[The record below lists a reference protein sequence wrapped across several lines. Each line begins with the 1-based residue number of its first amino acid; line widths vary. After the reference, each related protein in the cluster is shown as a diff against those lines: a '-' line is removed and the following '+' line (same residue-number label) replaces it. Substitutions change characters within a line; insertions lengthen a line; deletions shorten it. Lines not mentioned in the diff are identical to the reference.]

1 MARRLHYQSDMTNQI
16 ELVVSWAGNPLKSNL
31 HDHAEPVRVGP
42 SGSCWFTLPEALL
55 ASDHELLTPTAGGWI
70 LNAPDGADVRVA
82 NDGVAVDAEGAHV
95 RLALGMTAQVAV
107 GELVF
112 FLRPTE
118 QVIDTTP
125 RTTRRYSWTRWL
137 AAAAILHAIVL
148 GFMALM
154 PGDVSALNGMQ
165 QADATRYIEMSLD
178 GLERPEPE
186 PMPLP
191 LGDAGGEPSQA
202 GGEQGGGESD
212 AVAESSTDAPR
223 RPRGAFRPTPTP
235 VAVPTAQ
242 NVDSLGALAVLRSMS
257 WGDDASPFS
266 AGNARPGEGGLSDG
280 SSLLLPSG
288 PGFGPVDMQGTGHGT
303 CDPTERDCGE
313 RMIDTGPLTTRGD
326 DGHVPGFTER
336 PDGRGPEIHPLPP
349 QTMGSLSREQVRRT
363 IRRHINEVRF
373 CYEQQLQARPD
384 LEGRVT
390 VAFTISPDGVVQS
403 SNVASDST
411 GNGQVSSCISSSVR
425 RWTFPQ
431 AAGVTGVSYPFMLQS
446 N

>member
-1 MARRLHYQSDMTNQI
+1 MTNQI
-16 ELVVSWAGNPLKSNL
+16 ELVVSWADNPLHCNL
-31 HDHAEPVRVGP
+31 HDRAEPVWVGP

-55 ASDHELLTPTAGGWI
+55 AADHELLTPSAGGWI
-70 LNAPDGADVRVA
+70 LNVPDGAEVRVA
-82 NDGVAVDAEGAHV
+82 TDGVAVAAPGAHV
-95 RLALGMTAQVAV
+95 RLALGTTATVAL
-107 GELVF
+107 GDFTF
-112 FLRPTE
+112 FVRPTE
-118 QVIDTTP
+118 RVVDTTP
-125 RTTRRYSWTRWL
+125 RGSRRYGWTRWL

-165 QADATRYIEMSLD
+165 RADANRYIEMSLD
-178 GLERPEPE
+178 GLAQPEPE
-186 PMPLP
+186 PVELP
-191 LGDAGGEPSQA
+191 RGDAGGQPSEA
-202 GGEQGGGESD
+202 GGERGGGESD

-223 RPRGAFRPTPTP
+223 RPHGRFSPRPTP

-242 NVDSLGALAVLRSMS
+242 TVDSLGVLAVIRAQS

-280 SSLLLPSG
+280 FRLLLPNG
-288 PGFGPVDMQGTGHGT
+288 PGFGPVDMQSSGHGT

-313 RMIDTGPLTTRGD
+313 GMIDTGPLTTRGD
-326 DGHVPGFTER
+326 HGHVPGLTGDPR
-336 PDGRGPEIHPLPP
+336 PHVPQVRVLPA

-373 CYEQQLQARPD
+373 CYEQQLQGRPD

-390 VAFTISPDGVVQS
+390 VAFTISPSGVVQS
-403 SNVASDST
+403 ANVASDST
-411 GNGQVSSCISSSVR
+411 GNGQVSSCISSAVR
-425 RWTFPQ
+425 RWTFPE
-431 AAGVTGVSYPFMLQS
+431 AAGVTGVSYPFVLQA